1 MVDKIE
7 EQYLEKVLEIATKNL
22 EQIKEKIGANASDLS
37 RMNNYFWEN
46 YTEFDEYG

>member
-22 EQIKEKIGANASDLS
+22 EQIEERSERTLPTCPA
-37 RMNNYFWEN
+37 
-46 YTEFDEYG
+46 